1 MDDDATVRELV
12 VRHLERAGFAAVAAR
27 GGQEGLRLVRELRPA
42 AVTLDIMMPDLDGW
56 TVLAAIKGDPALA
69 SIPVVLMSIVD
80 EKNRGYALG
89 AADYLVKPVDRSKLV
104 ETLTSICGSTAGRA
118 LLVDDDEVVRRSVR
132 QALEPIGWK
141 VTEAENGQVA
151 VDSLTAARARRDHSR
166 PDDAEDG
173 RVRVHGRTART
184 AGLAGHPGRG
194 HHREGPDGGGPRP
207 PQWRSR
213 AHHSKERSRRNA
225 ASTQSRDQ
233 QVRQTPIHEGGMKIL
248 YVEDNDDNVYMLKNR
263 LTRAGFTVIIATDG
277 VQGVAM
283 AASEQPDLIIMD
295 LTLPDMDGWEAT
307 RRIKADPATKH
318 IPVVALTAN
327 AMSGRQ
333 GKGDRCRLRRLRY
346 QAGGAA
352 AAARQDP
359 RAGAGR
365 ECLVSDCDAA
375 LLVVDDI
382 EDNRFALSR
391 RLARQGY
398 LNVTTAADGRQALEL
413 LNSKPFD
420 LVLLDIMM
428 PTVNGYEVLAAM
440 KANERLRHI
449 PVIMISAVDEIDSVI
464 RCIELGAEDYLPKPF
479 NPTLLRARVGAC
491 LERKRLHDQVTAR
504 TRELSE
510 ALEQQTATSEV
521 LQVISSSPGALRP
534 VFESL
539 LENAVRICE
548 AKFGNLFIYE
558 NNSFRVVAMQNAP
571 PAYREFWEREPVVV
585 VGDEPGVPLARQA
598 ATKGVIHITDLAAER
613 DYIERKPRVVALVDG
628 AGARTMLLV
637 PMLKEGEL
645 VGSIVIYRQQVRPF
659 TDKQIELVAN
669 FAAQA
674 VIAIENT
681 RLLNELRESL
691 QQQTA
696 TADVLK
702 VISRSTFDLQTV
714 LDTLTESATRL
725 CAVDQGVIF
734 LRDGDVLRLRASFG
748 FPQKAVEYALAHP
761 MLPNRGSATGRV
773 ALEGKPVHIEDVLAD
788 PEYSVT
794 EYQRTFGYRTVLSVP
809 LLREG
814 TTIGVFALTRDVVKP
829 FSDKQIELAT
839 TFADQAVIAIENTR
853 LLNELRELLQ
863 QQTATGDVLEV
874 ISRSAFDLQ
883 PVFETVAE
891 SSVRLCGAD
900 KAFIFR
906 FDGELLRMVAAYNSP
921 PEFMEWV
928 AQNPIRPGRHSGS
941 ARAALERRTVHIP
954 DVQADPE
961 YSYGAKSVEAIR
973 TILGVP
979 ILKGDELLGCDHDL
993 SLGGEALYRH
1003 ADRIGRDICRPGG
1016 HCD

>member
-1 MDDDATVRELV
+1 M
-12 VRHLERAGFAAVAAR
+12 
-27 GGQEGLRLVRELRPA
+27 
-42 AVTLDIMMPDLDGW
+42 
-56 TVLAAIKGDPALA
+56 
-69 SIPVVLMSIVD
+69 
-80 EKNRGYALG
+80 
-89 AADYLVKPVDRSKLV
+89 
-104 ETLTSICGSTAGRA
+104 
-118 LLVDDDEVVRRSVR
+118 
-132 QALEPIGWK
+132 
-141 VTEAENGQVA
+141 
-151 VDSLTAARARRDHSR
+151 
-166 PDDAEDG
+166 
-173 RVRVHGRTART
+173 
-184 AGLAGHPGRG
+184 
-194 HHREGPDGGGPRP
+194 
-207 PQWRSR
+207 
-213 AHHSKERSRRNA
+213 
-225 ASTQSRDQ
+225 
-233 QVRQTPIHEGGMKIL
+233 
-248 YVEDNDDNVYMLKNR
+248 
-263 LTRAGFTVIIATDG
+263 
-277 VQGVAM
+277 
-283 AASEQPDLIIMD
+283 
-295 LTLPDMDGWEAT
+295 
-307 RRIKADPATKH
+307 
-318 IPVVALTAN
+318 
-327 AMSGRQ
+327 
-333 GKGDRCRLRRLRY
+333 
-346 QAGGAA
+346 
-352 AAARQDP
+352 
-359 RAGAGR
+359 
-365 ECLVSDCDAA
+365 SDCDAA

-702 VISRSTFDLQTV
+702 VISRSTFNLQTV

-853 LLNELRELLQ
+853 LLNELRESLQ
-863 QQTATGDVLEV
+863 QQTATADVLKV
-874 ISRSAFDLQ
+874 ISRSTFDLQ
-883 PVFETVAE
+883 TVLDTLVE
-891 SSVRLCGAD
+891 SVTRLCEADYAWLFQRDGDVFRLAAIYGHAADVHGRLKEYFQGREVPADRGSITGRAAFEARVIQVRRRASGPGLHLERSAGDRWLSLRARCPAIAQGGCGRGDLRSEKGAAAVYRETDRTGDHLCRSGAD
-900 KAFIFR
+900 RHREHA
-906 FDGELLRMVAAYNSP
+906 P
-921 PEFMEWV
+921 
-928 AQNPIRPGRHSGS
+928 AQ
-941 ARAALERRTVHIP
+941 RAARIAAATDRHCRR
-954 DVQADPE
+954 A
-961 YSYGAKSVEAIR
+961 
-973 TILGVP
+973 
-979 ILKGDELLGCDHDL
+979 
-993 SLGGEALYRH
+993 
-1003 ADRIGRDICRPGG
+1003 
-1016 HCD
+1016 

>member
-1 MDDDATVRELV
+1 M
-12 VRHLERAGFAAVAAR
+12 
-27 GGQEGLRLVRELRPA
+27 
-42 AVTLDIMMPDLDGW
+42 
-56 TVLAAIKGDPALA
+56 
-69 SIPVVLMSIVD
+69 
-80 EKNRGYALG
+80 
-89 AADYLVKPVDRSKLV
+89 
-104 ETLTSICGSTAGRA
+104 
-118 LLVDDDEVVRRSVR
+118 
-132 QALEPIGWK
+132 
-141 VTEAENGQVA
+141 
-151 VDSLTAARARRDHSR
+151 
-166 PDDAEDG
+166 
-173 RVRVHGRTART
+173 
-184 AGLAGHPGRG
+184 
-194 HHREGPDGGGPRP
+194 
-207 PQWRSR
+207 
-213 AHHSKERSRRNA
+213 
-225 ASTQSRDQ
+225 
-233 QVRQTPIHEGGMKIL
+233 
-248 YVEDNDDNVYMLKNR
+248 
-263 LTRAGFTVIIATDG
+263 
-277 VQGVAM
+277 
-283 AASEQPDLIIMD
+283 
-295 LTLPDMDGWEAT
+295 
-307 RRIKADPATKH
+307 
-318 IPVVALTAN
+318 
-327 AMSGRQ
+327 
-333 GKGDRCRLRRLRY
+333 
-346 QAGGAA
+346 
-352 AAARQDP
+352 
-359 RAGAGR
+359 
-365 ECLVSDCDAA
+365 SDCDAA

-681 RLLNELRESL
+681 RLLNELRKSL

-702 VISRSTFDLQTV
+702 VISRSTFNLQTV

-853 LLNELRELLQ
+853 LLNELRESLQ
-863 QQTATGDVLEV
+863 QQTATADVLEV

-961 YSYGAKSVEAIR
+961 YSYGAKIIDSDDPR
-973 TILGVP
+973 
-979 ILKGDELLGCDHDL
+979 C
-993 SLGGEALYRH
+993 
-1003 ADRIGRDICRPGG
+1003 ADPQG
-1016 HCD
+1016 